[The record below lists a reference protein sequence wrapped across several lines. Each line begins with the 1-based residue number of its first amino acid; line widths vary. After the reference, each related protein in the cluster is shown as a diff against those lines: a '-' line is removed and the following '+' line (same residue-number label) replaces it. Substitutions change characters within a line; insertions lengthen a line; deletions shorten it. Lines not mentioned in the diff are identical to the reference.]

1 MRCCCHEAVQNCSS
15 LDQQSHGLF
24 CSQVKFHL
32 HSYSKQNHY
41 AQQYNISRTT
51 RSGLFVWSSLTDIVG
66 LFHWQLRKSVR
77 KTWIQPVK
85 TIFIYI
91 WCLTLLL
98 SLGGPTSSMQLFIPW
113 GPRMKPLCQC
123 FQLMVQFHLN
133 TLSFFLFF
141 STFCI
146 CKHHFCNIS
155 FVVHCHCI
163 LYTCPIHCRQPLVCM
178 ISPSIFP
185 LFFGTKVKL
194 NWVDQLCSLCALISS
209 TYPLWDNKINT
220 QERLSAL

>member
-1 MRCCCHEAVQNCSS
+1 
-15 LDQQSHGLF
+15 
-24 CSQVKFHL
+24 
-32 HSYSKQNHY
+32 
-41 AQQYNISRTT
+41 
-51 RSGLFVWSSLTDIVG
+51 
-66 LFHWQLRKSVR
+66 
-77 KTWIQPVK
+77 
-85 TIFIYI
+85 
-91 WCLTLLL
+91 
-98 SLGGPTSSMQLFIPW
+98 
-113 GPRMKPLCQC
+113 MKPLCQC

-163 LYTCPIHCRQPLVCM
+163 LYTCPIHCQQPLVCM

-220 QERLSAL
+220 QERLSALQQLTVLHFSGGPRKLRRQGLCIAPYTARTPLKSVPELFPGTPRNWHIATIIDVCFHQIIVLLWFDQYKSGHVTGTHVN